1 MAKRRV
7 GRYSNEFRRSCVE
20 RMKQCDDISAL
31 SRELD
36 IDRRLLYR
44 WRDQFDPPDKSEW
57 PPPQTSRE
65 STLRKEVSQL
75 KRVLAEKTLELDFF
89 KGALQKVEAR
99 RQQSG
104 GSGATASTTKSG
116 SDVLARQLEYRTDVS
131 TGPS

>member
-7 GRYSNEFRRSCVE
+7 GRYSNEFRRACVE

-44 WRDQFDPPDKSEW
+44 WRDQLEPPHKSEW
-57 PPPQTSRE
+57 PPPQNSRE

-89 KGALQKVEAR
+89 KGALQKIEAR
-99 RQQSG
+99 RQQQDVT
-104 GSGATASTTKSG
+104 GAKASTTKSG
-116 SDVLARQLEYRTDVS
+116 K
-131 TGPS
+131 